1 MDSDSLVSIDILE
14 SVQFSM
20 LNFGAFLKGSMK
32 RRNYGYCITFP
43 RNKMKLLD
51 CMAKETLSSRVDLQF
66 FEFLLEFL
74 RFEPV

>member
-32 RRNYGYCITFP
+32 R
-43 RNKMKLLD
+43 
-51 CMAKETLSSRVDLQF
+51 S
-66 FEFLLEFL
+66 
-74 RFEPV
+74 